1 MQVWIGI
8 IISLII
14 GVTSL
19 YLISLGL
26 SKIQLK
32 TEHVGKG
39 LSYSVISEKTRLQK
53 ALSFIFGLI
62 VVQGFIIYSFGFK
75 NDK

>member
-1 MQVWIGI
+1 MQVWIGL

-14 GVTSL
+14 DVASL

-26 SKIQLK
+26 SKIQVK
-32 TEHVGKG
+32 TETTVKG
-39 LSYSVISEKTRLQK
+39 LSYSVISETTRLQK

-62 VVQGFIIYSFGFK
+62 VVQGFIIYLFGFK